1 MKSLRAGSL
10 GFRIKLLRPVTI
22 RDMQTGAPVKSFEFV
37 AEVWADAE
45 PISNRK
51 IRTGEQGQVVET
63 MLFTLRPR
71 DEITVDWQVVFQQ
84 RTFTV
89 RAPDRSQRDRLL
101 ITAEADIRHDR
112 V

>member
-1 MKSLRAGSL
+1 MKSLRAGQL
-10 GFRIKLLRPVTI
+10 RFRIRLLRPI
-22 RDMQTGAPVKSFEFV
+22 ILRDDQTGGPVKAFEFV
-37 AEVWADAE
+37 TEVWADAE

-51 IRTGEQGQVVET
+51 IRTGEQEQVVET
-63 MLFTLRPR
+63 LLFTLRPR
-71 DEITVDWQVVFQQ
+71 AEVTVDWQVVFQQ

-89 RAPDRSQRDRLL
+89 RAPDRSQSDRLL

>member
-1 MKSLRAGSL
+1 MKSLRAGQL
-10 GFRIKLLRPVTI
+10 RFRIGIFRPVTI
-22 RDMQTGAPVKSFEFV
+22 RDEQTGSPVKSFEFV

-71 DEITVDWQVVFQQ
+71 DEITVDWQVLFQK

-89 RAPDRSQRDRLL
+89 RAPDRSQSDRLL
-101 ITAEADIRHDR
+101 ITAEADTRHDR

>member
-1 MKSLRAGSL
+1 MKSLRAGQL
-10 GFRIKLLRPVTI
+10 RFRIGLFRPVTI
-22 RDMQTGAPVKSFEFV
+22 RDEKTGSPVKSFEFMK
-37 AEVWADAE
+37 EVWADAE

-71 DEITVDWQVVFQQ
+71 DEITVDWQVVFQK

-89 RAPDRSQRDRLL
+89 RAPDRSQLDRLL

>member
-1 MKSLRAGSL
+1 MKSLRAGQL
-10 GFRIKLLRPVTI
+10 RFRIGLFRPITI
-22 RDMQTGAPVKSFEFV
+22 RDEQTGSPVKSFEFV
-37 AEVWADAE
+37 KEVWADAE

-51 IRTGEQGQVVET
+51 IRTGDQGQVVET

-71 DEITVDWQVVFQQ
+71 DEITVDWQVVFQK
-84 RTFTV
+84 RIFTV
-89 RAPDRSQRDRLL
+89 RAPDRSQADRLL

>member
-1 MKSLRAGSL
+1 MKSLRAGQL
-10 GFRIKLLRPVTI
+10 RFRIGLFRPVTI
-22 RDMQTGAPVKSFEFV
+22 RNEQTGSPVKSFEFV
-37 AEVWADAE
+37 KEVWADAE

-51 IRTGEQGQVVET
+51 IRTGDQGQVVET

-71 DEITVDWQVVFQQ
+71 DEITVDWQVVFQK
-84 RTFTV
+84 RIFTV
-89 RAPDRSQRDRLL
+89 RAPDRSQADRLL

>member
-1 MKSLRAGSL
+1 MKSLRAGQL
-10 GFRIKLLRPVTI
+10 RFRIGIFRPVTI
-22 RDMQTGAPVKSFEFV
+22 RDEQTGSPVKSFEFV

-71 DEITVDWQVVFQQ
+71 VEITVDWQVVFQK

-89 RAPDRSQRDRLL
+89 RATDRSQSDRLL
-101 ITAEADIRHDR
+101 ITAEADTRHDR

>member
-1 MKSLRAGSL
+1 MKSLRAGQL
-10 GFRIKLLRPVTI
+10 RFRIGIFRPVTI
-22 RDMQTGAPVKSFEFV
+22 RDEQTGSPVKSFEFV

-71 DEITVDWQVVFQQ
+71 DEITVDWQVVFQK

-89 RAPDRSQRDRLL
+89 RATDRSQSDRLL
-101 ITAEADIRHDR
+101 ITAEADTRHDR

>member
-1 MKSLRAGSL
+1 MKSLRAGQL
-10 GFRIKLLRPVTI
+10 RFRIGLFRPITI
-22 RDMQTGAPVKSFEFV
+22 RDEQTGSPVKSFEFV
-37 AEVWADAE
+37 KEVWADAE
-45 PISNRK
+45 PIANRK
-51 IRTGEQGQVVET
+51 IRTGDQGQVVET

-71 DEITVDWQVVFQQ
+71 DEITVDWQVVFQK

-89 RAPDRSQRDRLL
+89 RAPDRSQSDRLL

>member
-1 MKSLRAGSL
+1 MKSLRAGQL
-10 GFRIKLLRPVTI
+10 RFRIGLFRPVTI
-22 RDMQTGAPVKSFEFV
+22 RDEQTGSPVKSFEFV
-37 AEVWADAE
+37 KEVWADAE

-71 DEITVDWQVVFQQ
+71 DEITVDWQVVFQK

-89 RAPDRSQRDRLL
+89 RAPDRSQSDRLL